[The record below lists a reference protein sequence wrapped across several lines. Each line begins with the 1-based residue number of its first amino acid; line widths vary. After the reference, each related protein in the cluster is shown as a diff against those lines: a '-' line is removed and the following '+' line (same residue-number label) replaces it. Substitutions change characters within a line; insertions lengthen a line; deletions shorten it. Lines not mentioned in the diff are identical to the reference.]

1 MTRLHNALLSTFSSL
16 QVRNYRLFF
25 FGTLVSM
32 SGTWMQT
39 VALGWLVLRLSG
51 DGIAVGAN
59 LALQFLPMLLFGMWG
74 GVFADRFDKR
84 RLLICTQAV
93 LTLFA
98 LMFWVL
104 TLTESAQLWMVFVLT
119 FAMGTV
125 SALDMPA
132 RQSFVTEMVGPE
144 GVANAVSLNS
154 AVFNGARIFG
164 PALAGIIIKTGGL
177 PWAFLANALTYPG
190 VIAAYALMRTSEL
203 YRQAPV
209 PRDKGQIRDG
219 WRYVWNQPRLRYTL
233 GLVAVVSSLGLNF
246 SVLLPL
252 MARFVF
258 HSGADAL
265 GLLTSIMAGGSLL
278 GALFSAAR
286 KRPTMGLLFGAAAT
300 FGVLEVLAAA
310 APSLGLLGAV
320 LLPTG
325 VASILFIA
333 TANSNLQLNS
343 SREMRGRV
351 MAVYALLFLGT
362 TPIGAPLV
370 GWVAQEWGPRA
381 GFVLGGTVTVVT
393 VAVVSVLWRRDR
405 LALEAR
411 AVEQHAAP
419 VTQPASTA
427 GRRPEPSRPG
437 AHRRPVRRSS
447 GEPAGKSN
455 PRAE

>member
-1 MTRLHNALLSTFSSL
+1 MTRLHKTFSSTFSSL

-51 DGIAVGAN
+51 DGLAVGVN

-84 RLLICTQAV
+84 RLLIGTQAV

-98 LMFWVL
+98 LAFWIL
-104 TLTESAQLWMVFVLT
+104 TMTETAQLWMVFTLT

-125 SALDMPA
+125 SALDMPT

-144 GVANAVSLNS
+144 GVPNAVSLNS

-164 PALAGIIIKTGGL
+164 PALAGVVIETVGL
-177 PWAFLANALTYPG
+177 PWAFLGNALTYPG
-190 VIAAYALMRTSEL
+190 VIAGYVLMRTSEL
-203 YRQAPV
+203 HRQAPA
-209 PRDKGQIRDG
+209 PRERGQIRAG
-219 WRYVWNQPRLRYTL
+219 FSYVWNQPRLRYTL
-233 GLVAVVSSLGLNF
+233 LLVAVVSGMGLNF
-246 SVLLPL
+246 SVVLPL

-258 HSGADAL
+258 HQGADAF
-265 GLLTSIMAGGSLL
+265 GLLTAIMAAGSLL

-286 KRPTMGLLFGAAAT
+286 KRPTMGLLFGAAAA
-300 FGVLEVLAAA
+300 FGVLELLAAA
-310 APSLGLLGAV
+310 APSLALLGIV

-343 SREMRGRV
+343 RHEMRGRV

-362 TPIGAPLV
+362 TPLGAPLA
-370 GWVAQEWGPRA
+370 GWVAEVWGPRA
-381 GFVLGGTVTVVT
+381 GFVLGGAATLATVG
-393 VAVVSVLWRRDR
+393 AVGVLWRRDQS
-405 LALEAR
+405 APAAR
-411 AVEQHAAP
+411 TIDRPAAP
-419 VTQPASTA
+419 VLPPRVAWDRGPQ
-427 GRRPEPSRPG
+427 PSRPAG
-437 AHRRPVRRSS
+437 SRSS
-447 GEPAGKSN
+447 TTRRLRESN
-455 PRAE
+455 RSKP

>member
-1 MTRLHNALLSTFSSL
+1 MTRLNKAFLSTFTSL

-51 DGIAVGAN
+51 DGVAVGVN
-59 LALQFLPMLLFGMWG
+59 LALQFLPMLLFAMWG
-74 GVFADRFDKR
+74 GIFADRFDKR
-84 RLLICTQAV
+84 RLLISTQSV

-98 LMFWVL
+98 LAFWLL
-104 TLTESAQLWMVFVLT
+104 TVTDAAQLWMIFALT

-125 SALDMPA
+125 SALEMPA

-144 GVANAVSLNS
+144 RVTNAVSLNS

-164 PALAGIIIKTGGL
+164 PALAGIVIETLGL
-177 PWAFLANALTYPG
+177 SWAFLGNAVTYPG

-209 PRDKGQIRDG
+209 PREKGQIRAG
-219 WRYVWNQPRLRYTL
+219 FRYVWDQPRLRYTL
-233 GLVAVVSSLGLNF
+233 FLVAIVSGLGLNF
-246 SVLLPL
+246 SVVLPL
-252 MARFVF
+252 MSRFVF
-258 HSGADAL
+258 HRGADAF

-300 FGVLEVLAAA
+300 FGVLELLAAA
-310 APSLGLLGAV
+310 APSIELLGLV

-325 VASILFIA
+325 VSSILFIA

-362 TPIGAPLV
+362 APIGAPLV
-370 GWVAQEWGPRA
+370 GWVAERWGPQA
-381 GFVLGGTVTVVT
+381 GFVLGGAVTLVT
-393 VAVVSVLWRRDR
+393 VAVVYALWRRER
-405 LALEAR
+405 AALSAR
-411 AVEQHAAP
+411 RDALHAGP
-419 VTQPASTA
+419 VAGSATPA
-427 GRRPEPSRPG
+427 RHPKPSRPG
-437 AHRRPVRRSS
+437 GSGRTFRR
-447 GEPAGKSN
+447 ETA
-455 PRAE
+455 RAEQKLRP

>member
-1 MTRLHNALLSTFSSL
+1 MTRLHNALLSTFTSL
-16 QVRNYRLFF
+16 QVRNYRFFF

-51 DGIAVGAN
+51 DGVAVGAN

-98 LMFWVL
+98 LTFWVL
-104 TLTESAQLWMVFVLT
+104 TMTEVVQLWMVFALT

-164 PALAGIIIKTGGL
+164 PALAGIAIETIGL
-177 PWAFLANALTYPG
+177 PWAFLGNAVTYPG
-190 VIAAYALMRTSEL
+190 VIAGYVLMRTTEL
-203 YRQAPV
+203 HRQAPI
-209 PRDKGQIRDG
+209 PRQKGQIRAG
-219 WRYVWNQPRLRYTL
+219 FRYVWNQPRLRYTL
-233 GLVAVVSSLGLNF
+233 FLVAVVSSLGLNF
-246 SVLLPL
+246 SVVLPL
-252 MARFVF
+252 MSRFVF
-258 HSGADAL
+258 HGGADAF

-286 KRPTMGLLFGAAAT
+286 KRPTMGLLFGAAAA
-300 FGVLEVLAAA
+300 FGALELLAAT
-310 APSLGLLGAV
+310 APSLGLLGVV

-351 MAVYALLFLGT
+351 MAVYALVFLGT

-370 GWVAQEWGPRA
+370 GWVTEGWGPRA
-381 GFVLGGTVTVVT
+381 GFVLGGAATLAT
-393 VAVVSVLWRRDR
+393 VAVVNVLWRRDR
-405 LALEAR
+405 LVPAAR
-411 AVEQHAAP
+411 TRAMHTSPATRP
-419 VTQPASTA
+419 VSPA
-427 GRRPEPSRPG
+427 GRRPEPSRPSG
-437 AHRRPVRRSS
+437 RSRPLGRRAPEATRRF
-447 GEPAGKSN
+447 EP
-455 PRAE
+455 